1 MEIICVFAEPLVAGL
16 AGLAIEARKYKAAA
30 FAQSTQ
36 ASYRTHLHTYL
47 RYCIFY
53 GLVPVPAVQ
62 STLTCYLAHLARSY
76 APKTVDIYMNIVRI
90 IHEEA
95 GVPNPLAENY
105 EMKMMKKGLLR
116 IKGLPPKQK
125 APVTV
130 SLLLKIHATLDL
142 SLTSD
147 IAFLAATLVG
157 FYGYLRKSSLL
168 PAEIRT
174 PKGKRLSRCDVM
186 EVCVDSFLLV
196 CKHSKSNQFGQ
207 RVHTIHFAS
216 CVDPRICPVQAVY
229 THLRASKLHPDSPLF
244 NYVELGV
251 QRFMSHA
258 FFVAR
263 LKTAVQLVAVNPED
277 YSAHSLRRGGASLS
291 FACNV
296 PADHIKA
303 RGDWA
308 SMCYEKYIVL
318 SAADRLKVARALSVG
333 AASLVDC

>member
-1 MEIICVFAEPLVAGL
+1 MEYFCVFADPLVAGM

-36 ASYRTHLHTYL
+36 ASYRTHLQTYL
-47 RYCIFY
+47 RFCIFY
-53 GLVPVPAVQ
+53 GLVPVPALQ
-62 STLTCYLAHLARSY
+62 STLTCYVAHLARSY
-76 APKTVDIYMNIVRI
+76 APKTVDIYMNIIRI

-95 GVPNPLAENY
+95 GVANPLVANY
-105 EMKMMKKGLLR
+105 EVKMIKKGLAR

-130 SLLLKIHATLDL
+130 SLLLKMHATLDL
-142 SLTSD
+142 SKPAD
-147 IAFLAATLVG
+147 VAFWAVTLLG

-168 PAEIRT
+168 PADVNT
-174 PKGKRLSRCDVM
+174 PKGKRLCRGDVK
-186 EVCVDSFLLV
+186 EINVDSFLLV
-196 CKHSKSNQFGQ
+196 CRHSKSNQFGQ
-207 RVHTIHFAS
+207 KVHTIHFAS
-216 CVDPRICPVQAVY
+216 CADSRICPIQALY
-229 THLRASKLHPDSPLF
+229 THLRVSPLHMDSPLF

-263 LKTAVQLVAVNPED
+263 LKAGVQLVAVNPDD

-291 FACNV
+291 FSCNV
-296 PADHIKA
+296 PTEHIKA
-303 RGDWA
+303 RGDW
-308 SMCYEKYIVL
+308 SSDCYEKYIVL
-318 SAADRLKVARALSVG
+318 SAPDRLRVARALSAG